1 MTPEQRL
8 EKYYLEKLKKYY
20 YEVNESITAILGE
33 DFKKLLDF
41 KKNNFHLIFAATKN
55 GLEYHLN
62 NTPNMEQKEIMEY
75 FLEKIED
82 EEKSFTLINKDFPV
96 EKKNKKFQEWLEKD
110 TIYYAY
116 YKHNE
121 QSLISYFKIDVF
133 DIYRNG
139 LLEDSDYIYWLLTH
153 LVTDFKNNSG
163 YEPDNSF
170 SVNCDIENAN
180 RRIYSLI
187 LNAISLQIVCLL
199 RQKNIYLLDE
209 PNEYDG
215 ANNNV
220 YKMVDPRFIA
230 TFQDLLPLFLKE
242 PNKFIEIVGIDNFR
256 DFTIYSLDMES
267 GLDLDEIIN
276 RMVIERHNKA
286 TYQFVSINL
295 PLIAKAKQK
304 IDNETRDK
312 TETTSEFRQSSGLA
326 SNIDDI
332 KYNDLIYRDF
342 FKLNHLNNN
351 REDINNNINNKINDN
366 FRYNKLSYIENDE
379 SKYNEQDDFRS
390 KRR

>member
-8 EKYYLEKLKKYY
+8 EKYYLERLERYY
-20 YEVNESITAILGE
+20 YEVNESITTVLGE
-33 DFKKLLDF
+33 EFKKLLDV

-55 GLEYHLN
+55 GLEYHLS
-62 NTPNMEQKEIMEY
+62 NTPDREQKETMEY

-82 EEKSFTLINKDFPV
+82 EEKSFTLINKDFPN
-96 EKKNKKFQEWLEKD
+96 EKENKKFQEWLEKD

-170 SVNCDIENAN
+170 SINCNIENSN

-199 RQKNIYLLDE
+199 RQKNIYLLDD
-209 PNEYDG
+209 PSEYIG
-215 ANNNV
+215 VNNNG
-220 YKMVDPRFIA
+220 YKMVDTKFIT
-230 TFQDLLPLFLKE
+230 TFQDLLPLFLLD
-242 PNKFIEIVGIDNFR
+242 PNKFIEIVGVDNFR
-256 DFTIYSLDMES
+256 DFTVCSLDMES
-267 GLDLDEIIN
+267 QLDIDEIIN
-276 RMVIERHNKA
+276 RMIIERQKKVS
-286 TYQFVSINL
+286 YQFVSINL
-295 PLIAKAKQK
+295 PLITKAKKK
-304 IDNETRDK
+304 IDDENKSK
-312 TETTSEFRQSSGLA
+312 TSIEFRQSSCFAGK
-326 SNIDDI
+326 IDNI
-332 KYNDLIYRDF
+332 KYNDLIHRNF
-342 FKLNHLNNN
+342 LKLNNFNEIK
-351 REDINNNINNKINDN
+351 EDISMDINSIQKDDSK
-366 FRYNKLSYIENDE
+366 YNKLNDIESDYW
-379 SKYNEQDDFRS
+379 KYNNQDDFPS